1 MKKTALISAMT
12 LASSLAHAHPLDF
25 AADKYEAKSTEVNGQ
40 TIAYRAYE
48 GIPYVSKPVEPEY
61 QQINIYIPEAY
72 YSGGSINGYTAATAP
87 IFLPNQIGGYMPA
100 KPGVPGERRH
110 GDQQGADA
118 MQTALA
124 KGYIVASPG
133 ARGRTSPTGKAPAA
147 IYDLKAAVRYLRHN
161 DAAMPGDAEKIIS
174 NGTSA
179 GGALSILLGASVTDG
194 DDRKL
199 FVEIMGAADARD
211 DIYAVSAYCPISI
224 LEHADAAY
232 EWEFNGVHDYE
243 KMDISMLDYKV
254 ERKLVKGTL
263 DAAEQRVSDE
273 LKAQFPAYVNSL
285 GLKNAH
291 GEPLTLNADGSG
303 SFRDY
308 VASYIAAAA
317 DAELNKNQIPGAL
330 GVLIPDPNPE
340 RVAAFVEE
348 NPWLTIDGNFT
359 GNHVRKVD
367 FVAYAKAM
375 GRQKTPP
382 AFDALDLSSGENQL
396 FGDEHQDTRHFTAYS
411 AANSAVKGAG
421 SAGRVAVKMMNPLSY
436 ISEKTVPQHWRIR
449 VGTKDRDTSHAIAA
463 ILAAKL
469 QNSGKNVDMAM
480 PWNVPHSGDYDLDEL
495 FAWMDGV
502 VKGK

>member
-1 MKKTALISAMT
+1 MKKTALLTAIG
-12 LASSLAHAHPLDF
+12 LAQLAQAQSIDF
-25 AADKYEAKSTEVNGQ
+25 AADKYTAKTAEVNGA

-48 GIPYVSKPVEPEY
+48 GIPYVNKPVEPDY

-72 YSGGSINGYTAATAP
+72 YEGGSINGYTAATAP
-87 IFLPNQIGGYMPA
+87 IFLPNPIGGYMPA

-124 KGYIVASPG
+124 KGYIVASSG

-147 IYDLKAAVRYLRHN
+147 IIDLKAAVRYLRHN

-243 KMDISMLDYKV
+243 KMDITMLDYKV

-273 LKAQFPAYVNSL
+273 LKAQFPTYINSL
-285 GLKNAH
+285 GLKNAQ
-291 GEPLTLNADGSG
+291 GEALALNADGSG

-308 VASYIAAAA
+308 VAAYIAAAA
-317 DAELNKNQIPGAL
+317 NAELQKGA
-330 GVLIPDPNPE
+330 DP
-340 RVAAFVEE
+340 AALQAE
-348 NPWLTIDGNFT
+348 NPWLTIDGKRVKN
-359 GNHVRKVD
+359 VD
-367 FVAYAKAM
+367 FAAYAKAM

-436 ISEKTVPQHWRIR
+436 ISEKTAPQHWRIR

-480 PWNVPHSGDYDLDEL
+480 PWGVPHSGDYDLDEL

>member
-1 MKKTALISAMT
+1 MKKTALIATMT
-12 LASSLAHAHPLDF
+12 LANLAQAHSLDF
-25 AADKYEAKSTEVNGQ
+25 AADKYEAKTAAVNGA

-48 GIPYVSKPVEPEY
+48 GIPYVNKPVEPEY

-72 YSGGSINGYTAATAP
+72 YNGGSINGYTAATAP
-87 IFLPNQIGGYMPA
+87 IFLPNPIGGYMPA
-100 KPGVPGERRH
+100 KPSVPGERRH

-147 IYDLKAAVRYLRHN
+147 IIDLKAAVRYLRYN
-161 DAAMPGDAEKIIS
+161 DAAMPGNAEKIIS

-194 DDRKL
+194 DDRKQ
-199 FVEIMGAADARD
+199 FEIMGAADARD

-285 GLKNAH
+285 GLKNAQ
-291 GEPLTLNADGSG
+291 GEPLALNADGSG

-308 VASYIAAAA
+308 VAAYIATAAN
-317 DAELNKNQIPGAL
+317 AELQKGTDPAAL
-330 GVLIPDPNPE
+330 Q
-340 RVAAFVEE
+340 AE
-348 NPWLTIDGNFT
+348 NPWLTIDD
-359 GNHVRKVD
+359 NHVKNVD
-367 FVAYAKAM
+367 FAAYAKAM

-396 FGDEHQDTRHFTAYS
+396 FGDANQDTRHFTAYS

-421 SAGRVAVKMMNPLSY
+421 SAGAVAVKKMNPLSY
-436 ISEKTVPQHWRIR
+436 LSEKTAPQHWRIR

-480 PWNVPHSGDYDLDEL
+480 PWGVPHSGDYDLDEL

>member
-1 MKKTALISAMT
+1 
-12 LASSLAHAHPLDF
+12 
-25 AADKYEAKSTEVNGQ
+25 
-40 TIAYRAYE
+40 
-48 GIPYVSKPVEPEY
+48 
-61 QQINIYIPEAY
+61 
-72 YSGGSINGYTAATAP
+72 
-87 IFLPNQIGGYMPA
+87 
-100 KPGVPGERRH
+100 
-110 GDQQGADA
+110 
-118 MQTALA
+118 
-124 KGYIVASPG
+124 
-133 ARGRTSPTGKAPAA
+133 
-147 IYDLKAAVRYLRHN
+147 
-161 DAAMPGDAEKIIS
+161 MPGDAEKIIS

-179 GGALSILLGASVTDG
+179 GGALSVLLGASGNHADYAAA
-194 DDRKL
+194 L
-199 FVEIMGAADARD
+199 QALGAADARD

-243 KMDISMLDYKV
+243 KMDITMLDYKV

-263 DAAEQRVSDE
+263 DAAEQHISDE
-273 LKAQFPAYVNSL
+273 LKAQFPTYINSL

-317 DAELNKNQIPGAL
+317 DAELQKGADAA
-330 GVLIPDPNPE
+330 VLKQ
-340 RVAAFVEE
+340 E
-348 NPWLTIDGNFT
+348 NPWLIVDGNYV
-359 GNHVRKVD
+359 GSRIAAVD
-367 FVAYAKAM
+367 FAAYAKAM

-396 FGDEHQDTRHFTAYS
+396 FGDESQDTRHFTAYS

-421 SAGRVAVKMMNPLSY
+421 TADAATIKMMNPLSY
-436 ISEKTVPQHWRIR
+436 ISEKTAPQHWRIR

-480 PWNVPHSGDYDLDEL
+480 PWGVPHSGDYDLDEL

>member
-1 MKKTALISAMT
+1 MKKATLLTAMS
-12 LASSLAHAHPLDF
+12 LAGLAHAHSLDF
-25 AADKYEAKSTEVNGQ
+25 APEKYESKTAEVNGQ

-72 YSGGSINGYTAATAP
+72 FSGGSINGYNADSAP

-100 KPGVPGERRH
+100 KPGVPGASQHRE
-110 GDQQGADA
+110 QKGADA

-133 ARGRTSPTGKAPAA
+133 ACGRTSPTGKAPAA
-147 IYDLKAAVRYLRHN
+147 IIDLKAAVRYLRHN
-161 DAAMPGDAEKIIS
+161 DTAMPGNAEKIIS

-179 GGALSILLGASVTDG
+179 GGALSVLLGASG
-194 DDRKL
+194 NSDDYTTAL
-199 FVEIMGAADARD
+199 QALGAADARD

-232 EWEFNGVHDYE
+232 EWEFNGVNDYE
-243 KMDISMLDYKV
+243 KMDITMLDYKV

-263 DAAEQRVSDE
+263 DTAEQRVSDE

-285 GLKNAH
+285 GLKNAR
-291 GEPLTLNADGSG
+291 GEALTLNDDGSG

-308 VASYIAAAA
+308 VAAYIAAAA
-317 DAELNKNQIPGAL
+317 EAELQKGA
-330 GVLIPDPNPE
+330 DP
-340 RVAAFVEE
+340 AALQAE
-348 NPWLTIDGNFT
+348 NPWLAIDGNFA
-359 GNHVRKVD
+359 GNYVKKVD
-367 FVAYAKAM
+367 FAAYAKAI
-375 GRQKTPP
+375 GRQKIPP

-396 FGDEHQDTRHFTAYS
+396 FGDANQDTRHFTAYS
-411 AANSAVKGAG
+411 AKNSAVKGAG
-421 SAGRVAVKMMNPLSY
+421 SAGAVAVKKMNPLSY
-436 ISEKTVPQHWRIR
+436 ISEKTAPQHWRIR

-469 QNSGKNVDMAM
+469 QNSGKDVDLAM
-480 PWNVPHSGDYDLDEL
+480 PWGVPHSGDYDLDEL
-495 FAWMDGV
+495 FNWMDGV

>member
-1 MKKTALISAMT
+1 MKKTAILAAM
-12 LASSLAHAHPLDF
+12 SLANLAQAHSLDF
-25 AADKYEAKSTEVNGQ
+25 AADKYEAKTAEVNGA
-40 TIAYRAYE
+40 TIHYRAYE
-48 GIPYVSKPVEPEY
+48 GIPYVSKPVEPDY

-72 YSGGSINGYTAATAP
+72 FNGGSINGYTAATAP

-179 GGALSILLGASVTDG
+179 GGALSILLGASITDG
-194 DDRKL
+194 DDRKQ
-199 FVEIMGAADARD
+199 FEIMGAADARD

-243 KMDISMLDYKV
+243 KMDITMLDYKV

-273 LKAQFPAYVNSL
+273 LKAQFPAYINSL
-285 GLKNAH
+285 GLKDAR
-291 GEPLTLNADGSG
+291 GEALMLNDDGSG

-308 VASYIAAAA
+308 VAAYIAAAA
-317 DAELNKNQIPGAL
+317 NAELQKGTDPAAL
-330 GVLIPDPNPE
+330 Q
-340 RVAAFVEE
+340 AE
-348 NPWLTIDGNFT
+348 NPWLTIDGKRVKN
-359 GNHVRKVD
+359 VD
-367 FVAYAKAM
+367 FAAYAKAM

-396 FGDEHQDTRHFTAYS
+396 FGDANQDTRHFTAYS
-411 AANSAVKGAG
+411 AANSAIKGAG
-421 SAGRVAVKMMNPLSY
+421 SAGAVAVKKMNPLSY

-480 PWNVPHSGDYDLDEL
+480 PWGVPHSGDYDLDEL
-495 FAWMDGV
+495 FAWMDGI

>member
-1 MKKTALISAMT
+1 MKKTALLTAIG
-12 LASSLAHAHPLDF
+12 LAQLAQAQSIDF
-25 AADKYEAKSTEVNGQ
+25 AADKYTAKTAEVNGA

-48 GIPYVSKPVEPEY
+48 GIPYVNKPVEPEY

-72 YSGGSINGYTAATAP
+72 YEGGSINGYTAATAP
-87 IFLPNQIGGYMPA
+87 IFLPNPIGGYMPA

-124 KGYIVASPG
+124 KGYIVASSG

-147 IYDLKAAVRYLRHN
+147 IIDLKAAVRYLRHN

-243 KMDISMLDYKV
+243 KMDITMLDYKV

-273 LKAQFPAYVNSL
+273 LKAQFPTYINSL
-285 GLKNAH
+285 GLKNAQ
-291 GEPLTLNADGSG
+291 GEALALNADGSG

-308 VASYIAAAA
+308 VAAYIAAAA
-317 DAELNKNQIPGAL
+317 NAELQKGA
-330 GVLIPDPNPE
+330 DP
-340 RVAAFVEE
+340 AALQAE
-348 NPWLTIDGNFT
+348 NPWLTIDGKRVKN
-359 GNHVRKVD
+359 VD
-367 FVAYAKAM
+367 FAAYAKAM

-436 ISEKTVPQHWRIR
+436 ISEKTAPQHWRIR

-480 PWNVPHSGDYDLDEL
+480 PWGVPHSGDYDLDEL

>member
-1 MKKTALISAMT
+1 MKKTALIATMT
-12 LASSLAHAHPLDF
+12 LANLAQAHSLDF
-25 AADKYEAKSTEVNGQ
+25 AADKYEAKTAAVNGA

-179 GGALSILLGASVTDG
+179 GGALSILLGASITDG
-194 DDRKL
+194 DERKL

-285 GLKNAH
+285 GLKNAQ
-291 GEPLTLNADGSG
+291 GEPLALNADGSG

-308 VASYIAAAA
+308 VAAYIATAAN
-317 DAELNKNQIPGAL
+317 AELQKGTDPAAL
-330 GVLIPDPNPE
+330 Q
-340 RVAAFVEE
+340 AE
-348 NPWLTIDGNFT
+348 NPWLTIDD
-359 GNHVRKVD
+359 NHVKNVD
-367 FVAYAKAM
+367 FAAYAKAM

-396 FGDEHQDTRHFTAYS
+396 FGDANQDTRHFTAYS

-421 SAGRVAVKMMNPLSY
+421 SAGAVAVKKMNPLSY
-436 ISEKTVPQHWRIR
+436 LSEKTAPQHWRIR

-480 PWNVPHSGDYDLDEL
+480 PWGVPHSGDYDLDEL

>member
-1 MKKTALISAMT
+1 MKKTAILAAM
-12 LASSLAHAHPLDF
+12 SLANLAQAHSLDF
-25 AADKYEAKSTEVNGQ
+25 AADKYTAKTAEVNGA

-48 GIPYVSKPVEPEY
+48 GIPYVNKPVEPEY

-72 YSGGSINGYTAATAP
+72 YEGGSINGYTAATAP

-110 GDQQGADA
+110 GDQPGADA

-179 GGALSILLGASVTDG
+179 GGALSILLGASITDG
-194 DDRKL
+194 DERKL
-199 FVEIMGAADARD
+199 LVEIMGAADARD

-243 KMDISMLDYKV
+243 KMDITMLDYKV

-285 GLKNAH
+285 GLKNAQ

-308 VASYIAAAA
+308 VASYIGAAA

-359 GNHVRKVD
+359 GNHVKNVD
-367 FVAYAKAM
+367 FAAYAKAM

-421 SAGRVAVKMMNPLSY
+421 SAGRAAVKTMNPLYY

-480 PWNVPHSGDYDLDEL
+480 PWGVPHSGDYDLDEL
-495 FAWMDGV
+495 FAWMDGI

>member
-1 MKKTALISAMT
+1 MKKTALLTAIG
-12 LASSLAHAHPLDF
+12 LAGGLAQAQSLNF
-25 AADKYEAKSTEVNGQ
+25 AADKFEAKTTEVNGA
-40 TIAYRAYE
+40 TVAYRAYE
-48 GIPYVSKPVEPEY
+48 GIPYVAHPVEPEY

-100 KPGVPGERRH
+100 KPGVPGEGKH
-110 GDQQGADA
+110 GEQKGADA

-133 ARGRTSPTGKAPAA
+133 ARGRTSATGKAPAA
-147 IYDLKAAVRYLRHN
+147 ITDLKAAVRYLRHN

-179 GGALSILLGASVTDG
+179 GGALSVLLGASGNHADY
-194 DDRKL
+194 DAPLRAL
-199 FVEIMGAADARD
+199 GAAEARD

-224 LEHADAAY
+224 LEHSDAAY
-232 EWEFNGVHDYE
+232 EWEFNGVNDYE

-285 GLKNAH
+285 GLKNAQ

-308 VASYIAAAA
+308 VAAFVAAAA
-317 DAELNKNQIPGAL
+317 NAELQKGA
-330 GVLIPDPNPE
+330 DP
-340 RVAAFVEE
+340 AALQAE
-348 NPWLTIDGNFT
+348 NPWLTIDGKRVKN
-359 GNHVRKVD
+359 VD
-367 FVAYAKAM
+367 FAAYAKAM

-396 FGDEHQDTRHFTAYS
+396 FGDANQDTRHFTAYS
-411 AANSAVKGAG
+411 AANSAVKGAD
-421 SAGRVAVKMMNPLSY
+421 SADAATIKMMNPLSY
-436 ISEKTVPQHWRIR
+436 LSEKTVPQHWRIR

-480 PWNVPHSGDYDLDEL
+480 PWGVPHSGDYDLDEL
-495 FAWMDGV
+495 FAWMDGI

>member
-1 MKKTALISAMT
+1 MKKTAILAAM
-12 LASSLAHAHPLDF
+12 SLANLAQAHSLDF
-25 AADKYEAKSTEVNGQ
+25 AADKYEAKTAEVNGA

-48 GIPYVSKPVEPEY
+48 GIPYVSKPVEPDY

-72 YSGGSINGYTAATAP
+72 FSGGSINGYNADSAP

-100 KPGVPGERRH
+100 KPGVPGENKH
-110 GDQQGADA
+110 GEQQGADA

-243 KMDISMLDYKV
+243 KMDITMLDYKV

-273 LKAQFPAYVNSL
+273 LKAQFPAYINSL
-285 GLKNAH
+285 GLKDAR
-291 GEPLTLNADGSG
+291 GEALMLNDDGSG

-308 VASYIAAAA
+308 VAAYIAAAA
-317 DAELNKNQIPGAL
+317 NAELQKGA
-330 GVLIPDPNPE
+330 DP
-340 RVAAFVEE
+340 AALQAE
-348 NPWLTIDGNFT
+348 NPWLTIDGKRVKN
-359 GNHVRKVD
+359 VD
-367 FVAYAKAM
+367 FAAYAKAM

-421 SAGRVAVKMMNPLSY
+421 SAGRVAVKKMNPLSY

-463 ILAAKL
+463 ILTAKL
-469 QNSGKNVDMAM
+469 QNSGKNVDLAM
-480 PWNVPHSGDYDLDEL
+480 PWGVPHSGDYDLDEL
-495 FAWMDGV
+495 FAWMDGID
-502 VKGK
+502 KGK

>member
-1 MKKTALISAMT
+1 MKKTALLTAM
-12 LASSLAHAHPLDF
+12 SLANLAQAHSLDF
-25 AADKYEAKSTEVNGQ
+25 APEKYETKTAAVNGA
-40 TIAYRAYE
+40 TIHYRAYE
-48 GIPYVSKPVEPEY
+48 GIPYVNKPVEPEY

-232 EWEFNGVHDYE
+232 EWEFNGVNDYE
-243 KMDISMLDYKV
+243 KMDITMLDYKV

-273 LKAQFPAYVNSL
+273 LKAQFPAYINSL
-285 GLKNAH
+285 GLKDAR
-291 GEPLTLNADGSG
+291 GEALMLNDDGSG

-308 VASYIAAAA
+308 VAAYIAAAA
-317 DAELNKNQIPGAL
+317 NAELQKGA
-330 GVLIPDPNPE
+330 DP
-340 RVAAFVEE
+340 AALQAE
-348 NPWLTIDGNFT
+348 NPWLTIDGKRVKN
-359 GNHVRKVD
+359 VD
-367 FVAYAKAM
+367 FAAYAKAM

-436 ISEKTVPQHWRIR
+436 ISEKTAPQHWRIR

-480 PWNVPHSGDYDLDEL
+480 PWGVPHSGDYDLDEL

>member
-1 MKKTALISAMT
+1 MKKTALIATMT
-12 LASSLAHAHPLDF
+12 LANLAQAHSLDF
-25 AADKYEAKSTEVNGQ
+25 AADKYEAKTAEVNGA

-48 GIPYVSKPVEPEY
+48 GIPYVSKPVEPDY

-72 YSGGSINGYTAATAP
+72 FSGGSINGYNADSAP

-100 KPGVPGERRH
+100 KPGVPGENKH
-110 GDQQGADA
+110 GEQQGADA

-179 GGALSILLGASVTDG
+179 GGALSILLGASITDG
-194 DDRKL
+194 DERKL

-243 KMDISMLDYKV
+243 KMDITMLDYKV

-273 LKAQFPAYVNSL
+273 LKAQFPAYINSL
-285 GLKNAH
+285 GLKDAR
-291 GEPLTLNADGSG
+291 GEALMLNDDGSG

-308 VASYIAAAA
+308 VAAYIAAAA
-317 DAELNKNQIPGAL
+317 NAELQKGA
-330 GVLIPDPNPE
+330 DP
-340 RVAAFVEE
+340 AALQAE
-348 NPWLTIDGNFT
+348 NPWLTIDGKRVKN
-359 GNHVRKVD
+359 VD
-367 FVAYAKAM
+367 FAAYAKAM

-421 SAGRVAVKMMNPLSY
+421 SAGRVAVKMMNPLTY
-436 ISEKTVPQHWRIR
+436 INEKTAPQHWRIR

-480 PWNVPHSGDYDLDEL
+480 PWGVPHSGDYDLDEL
-495 FAWMDGV
+495 FAWMDGI

>member
-1 MKKTALISAMT
+1 MKKTAILAAM
-12 LASSLAHAHPLDF
+12 SLANLAQAHSLDF
-25 AADKYEAKSTEVNGQ
+25 AADTYTAKTAEVNGA

-72 YSGGSINGYTAATAP
+72 YEGGSINGYTAATAP

-161 DAAMPGDAEKIIS
+161 DAAMPGNAEKIIS

-179 GGALSILLGASVTDG
+179 GGALSILLGASITDG

-243 KMDISMLDYKV
+243 KMDITMLDYKV

-285 GLKNAH
+285 GLKNAQ
-291 GEPLTLNADGSG
+291 GEPLALNADGSG

-308 VASYIAAAA
+308 VAAYIATAANA
-317 DAELNKNQIPGAL
+317 GLQKGTDPAAL
-330 GVLIPDPNPE
+330 Q
-340 RVAAFVEE
+340 AE
-348 NPWLTIDGNFT
+348 NPWLTIDD
-359 GNHVRKVD
+359 NHVKNVD
-367 FVAYAKAM
+367 FAAYAKAM

-396 FGDEHQDTRHFTAYS
+396 FGDANQDTRHFTAYS

-421 SAGRVAVKMMNPLSY
+421 SAGAVAVKKMNPLSY
-436 ISEKTVPQHWRIR
+436 LSEKTAPQHWRIR

-480 PWNVPHSGDYDLDEL
+480 PWGVPHSGDYDLDEL

>member
-1 MKKTALISAMT
+1 MKKTAILAAM
-12 LASSLAHAHPLDF
+12 SLANLAQAHSLDF
-25 AADKYEAKSTEVNGQ
+25 AADKYTAKTAEVNGA

-48 GIPYVSKPVEPEY
+48 GIPYVSKPVEPDY

-72 YSGGSINGYTAATAP
+72 YEGGSINGYTAATAP

-133 ARGRTSPTGKAPAA
+133 ASGRTSPTGKAPAA

-179 GGALSILLGASVTDG
+179 GGALSILLGASITDG

-243 KMDISMLDYKV
+243 KMDITMLDYKV

-285 GLKNAH
+285 GLKNAQ

-308 VASYIAAAA
+308 VAAFVAAAA
-317 DAELNKNQIPGAL
+317 NAELQKGTDPAAL
-330 GVLIPDPNPE
+330 Q
-340 RVAAFVEE
+340 AE
-348 NPWLTIDGNFT
+348 NPWLTIDGN
-359 GNHVRKVD
+359 HVKNVD
-367 FVAYAKAM
+367 FAAYAKAM

-396 FGDEHQDTRHFTAYS
+396 FGDANQDTRHFTAYS

-421 SAGRVAVKMMNPLSY
+421 SAGRVAVKKMNPLSY

-480 PWNVPHSGDYDLDEL
+480 PWGVPHSGDYDLDEL

>member
-1 MKKTALISAMT
+1 MKKTAILAAMS
-12 LASSLAHAHPLDF
+12 LANLAHAHSLDF
-25 AADKYEAKSTEVNGQ
+25 APEKYETKTAAVNGA
-40 TIAYRAYE
+40 TIHYRAYE
-48 GIPYVSKPVEPEY
+48 GIPYVSKPVEPDY

-72 YSGGSINGYTAATAP
+72 YEGGSINGYTAQTAP

-100 KPGVPGERRH
+100 KPGVPGASQHRE
-110 GDQQGADA
+110 QQGADA

-161 DAAMPGDAEKIIS
+161 DAAMPGNAEKIIS

-179 GGALSILLGASVTDG
+179 GGALSILLGASITDG

-243 KMDISMLDYKV
+243 KMDITMLDYKV

-285 GLKNAH
+285 GLKNAQ

-308 VASYIAAAA
+308 VAAFIAAAA
-317 DAELNKNQIPGAL
+317 NAELQKGTDPAAL
-330 GVLIPDPNPE
+330 Q
-340 RVAAFVEE
+340 AE
-348 NPWLTIDGNFT
+348 NPWLTIDGN
-359 GNHVRKVD
+359 HVKNVD
-367 FVAYAKAM
+367 FAAYAKAM

-421 SAGRVAVKMMNPLSY
+421 SAGRVAVKKMNPLSY

-480 PWNVPHSGDYDLDEL
+480 PWGVPHSGDYDLDEL
-495 FAWMDGV
+495 FAWMDGI

>member
-1 MKKTALISAMT
+1 MKKTAILAAMS
-12 LASSLAHAHPLDF
+12 LANLAHAHSLDF
-25 AADKYEAKSTEVNGQ
+25 APEKYETKTAAVNGA
-40 TIAYRAYE
+40 TIHYRAYE
-48 GIPYVSKPVEPEY
+48 GIPYVSKPVEPDY

-72 YSGGSINGYTAATAP
+72 YEGGSINGYTAQTAP

-100 KPGVPGERRH
+100 KPGVPGASQHRE
-110 GDQQGADA
+110 QQGADA

-161 DAAMPGDAEKIIS
+161 DAAMPGNAEKIIS

-179 GGALSILLGASVTDG
+179 GGALSILLGASITDG

-243 KMDISMLDYKV
+243 KMDITMLDYKV

-285 GLKNAH
+285 GLKNAQ

-308 VASYIAAAA
+308 VAAFIAAAA
-317 DAELNKNQIPGAL
+317 NAELQKGA
-330 GVLIPDPNPE
+330 DP
-340 RVAAFVEE
+340 AALQAE
-348 NPWLTIDGNFT
+348 NPWLTIDGN
-359 GNHVRKVD
+359 HVKNVD
-367 FVAYAKAM
+367 FAAYAKAM

-421 SAGRVAVKMMNPLSY
+421 SAGRVAVKKMNPLSY

-480 PWNVPHSGDYDLDEL
+480 PWGVPHSGDYDLDEL
-495 FAWMDGV
+495 FAWMDGI

>member
-1 MKKTALISAMT
+1 
-12 LASSLAHAHPLDF
+12 
-25 AADKYEAKSTEVNGQ
+25 
-40 TIAYRAYE
+40 
-48 GIPYVSKPVEPEY
+48 
-61 QQINIYIPEAY
+61 
-72 YSGGSINGYTAATAP
+72 
-87 IFLPNQIGGYMPA
+87 
-100 KPGVPGERRH
+100 
-110 GDQQGADA
+110 
-118 MQTALA
+118 
-124 KGYIVASPG
+124 
-133 ARGRTSPTGKAPAA
+133 
-147 IYDLKAAVRYLRHN
+147 
-161 DAAMPGDAEKIIS
+161 MPGDAEKIIS

-179 GGALSILLGASVTDG
+179 GGALSVLLGAGVTDG
-194 DDRKL
+194 DDCKL
-199 FVEIMGAADARD
+199 FETMGAADARD

-232 EWEFNGVHDYE
+232 EWEFNGVNDYE

-285 GLKNAH
+285 DLKNAR
-291 GEPLTLNADGSG
+291 GEALMLNDDGSG

-308 VASYIAAAA
+308 VAGYIGAAA

-348 NPWLTIDGNFT
+348 NPWLSIDGNFA
-359 GNHVRKVD
+359 GNYVKKVD
-367 FVAYAKAM
+367 FAAYAKAI

-396 FGDEHQDTRHFTAYS
+396 FGDAHQDTRHFTAYS

-421 SAGRVAVKMMNPLSY
+421 KADAATVKMMNPLTY
-436 ISEKTVPQHWRIR
+436 ISEKTAPQHWRIR

-463 ILAAKL
+463 ILTAKL
-469 QNSGKNVDMAM
+469 RNSGKNVDLAM
-480 PWNVPHSGDYDLDEL
+480 PWGVPHSGDYDLDEL
-495 FAWMDGV
+495 FAWMDKI
-502 VKGK
+502 VKQP

>member
-1 MKKTALISAMT
+1 MKKTALLTAM
-12 LASSLAHAHPLDF
+12 SLANLAQAHSLDF
-25 AADKYEAKSTEVNGQ
+25 APEKYETKTAAVNGA
-40 TIAYRAYE
+40 TIHYRAYE
-48 GIPYVSKPVEPEY
+48 GIPYVNKPVEPEY

-243 KMDISMLDYKV
+243 KMDITMLDYKV

-273 LKAQFPAYVNSL
+273 LKAQFPAYINSL
-285 GLKNAH
+285 GLKDAR
-291 GEPLTLNADGSG
+291 GEALMLNDDGSG

-308 VASYIAAAA
+308 VAAYIAAAA
-317 DAELNKNQIPGAL
+317 NAELQKGA
-330 GVLIPDPNPE
+330 DP
-340 RVAAFVEE
+340 AALQAE
-348 NPWLTIDGNFT
+348 NPWLTIDGN
-359 GNHVRKVD
+359 HVKNVD
-367 FVAYAKAM
+367 FAAYAKAM

-436 ISEKTVPQHWRIR
+436 ISEKTAPQHWRIR

-480 PWNVPHSGDYDLDEL
+480 PWGVPHSGDYDLDEL

>member
-1 MKKTALISAMT
+1 MKKTAILAAM
-12 LASSLAHAHPLDF
+12 SLANLAQAHSLDF
-25 AADKYEAKSTEVNGQ
+25 AADKYTAKTAEVNGA

-48 GIPYVSKPVEPEY
+48 GIPYVNKPVEPEY

-72 YSGGSINGYTAATAP
+72 YEGGSINGYTAKTAP

-161 DAAMPGDAEKIIS
+161 DAAMPGNAEKIIS

-179 GGALSILLGASVTDG
+179 GGALSVLLGASG
-194 DDRKL
+194 NSDDYTAAL
-199 FVEIMGAADARD
+199 QALGAAEARD

-232 EWEFNGVHDYE
+232 EWEFNGVNDYE
-243 KMDISMLDYKV
+243 KKDITMLDYKV

-285 GLKNAH
+285 GLKNAR
-291 GEPLTLNADGSG
+291 GKALTLNDDGSG

-308 VASYIAAAA
+308 VAAFIAAAA
-317 DAELNKNQIPGAL
+317 NAELQKGA
-330 GVLIPDPNPE
+330 DP
-340 RVAAFVEE
+340 AALQAE
-348 NPWLTIDGNFT
+348 NPWLTIDGKRVKN
-359 GNHVRKVD
+359 VD
-367 FVAYAKAM
+367 FAAYAKAM

-396 FGDEHQDTRHFTAYS
+396 FGDANQDTRHFTAYS

-421 SAGRVAVKMMNPLSY
+421 KADAATVKMMNPLTY
-436 ISEKTVPQHWRIR
+436 ISEKTAPQHWRIR

-480 PWNVPHSGDYDLDEL
+480 PWGVPHSGDYDLDEL

>member
-1 MKKTALISAMT
+1 
-12 LASSLAHAHPLDF
+12 
-25 AADKYEAKSTEVNGQ
+25 
-40 TIAYRAYE
+40 
-48 GIPYVSKPVEPEY
+48 
-61 QQINIYIPEAY
+61 
-72 YSGGSINGYTAATAP
+72 
-87 IFLPNQIGGYMPA
+87 
-100 KPGVPGERRH
+100 
-110 GDQQGADA
+110 
-118 MQTALA
+118 
-124 KGYIVASPG
+124 
-133 ARGRTSPTGKAPAA
+133 
-147 IYDLKAAVRYLRHN
+147 
-161 DAAMPGDAEKIIS
+161 MPGDAEKIIS

-179 GGALSILLGASVTDG
+179 GGALSVLLGAGVTDG
-194 DDRKL
+194 DDCKL
-199 FVEIMGAADARD
+199 FETMGAADARD

-232 EWEFNGVHDYE
+232 EWEFNGVNDYE
-243 KMDISMLDYKV
+243 KMDITMLDYKV

-285 GLKNAH
+285 GLKNAQ

-308 VASYIAAAA
+308 VAGYIGAAA

-359 GNHVRKVD
+359 GNHVKNVD
-367 FVAYAKAM
+367 FAVYAKAM

-396 FGDEHQDTRHFTAYS
+396 FGDANQDTRHFTAYS
-411 AANSAVKGAG
+411 ATNSAVKGAG
-421 SAGRVAVKMMNPLSY
+421 KADAATVKMMNPLTY

-480 PWNVPHSGDYDLDEL
+480 PWGVPHSGDYDLDEL
-495 FAWMDGV
+495 FAWMDGI

>member
-1 MKKTALISAMT
+1 MKKTAILAAM
-12 LASSLAHAHPLDF
+12 SLANLAQAHSLDF
-25 AADKYEAKSTEVNGQ
+25 AADKYTAKTAAVNGA
-40 TIAYRAYE
+40 TIHYRAYE
-48 GIPYVSKPVEPEY
+48 GIPYVNKPVEPEY

-72 YSGGSINGYTAATAP
+72 YEGGSINGYTAATAP
-87 IFLPNQIGGYMPA
+87 IFLPNPIGGYMPA

-124 KGYIVASPG
+124 KGYIVASSG

-147 IYDLKAAVRYLRHN
+147 IIDLKAAVRYLRHN

-243 KMDISMLDYKV
+243 KMDITMLDYKV

-273 LKAQFPAYVNSL
+273 LKAQFPTYINSL
-285 GLKNAH
+285 GLKNAQ
-291 GEPLTLNADGSG
+291 GEALALNADGSG

-308 VASYIAAAA
+308 VAAYIAAAA
-317 DAELNKNQIPGAL
+317 NAELQKGA
-330 GVLIPDPNPE
+330 DP
-340 RVAAFVEE
+340 AALQAE
-348 NPWLTIDGNFT
+348 NPWLTIDGKRVKN
-359 GNHVRKVD
+359 VD
-367 FVAYAKAM
+367 FAAYAKAM

-421 SAGRVAVKMMNPLSY
+421 SAGRAAVKTMNPLYY

-480 PWNVPHSGDYDLDEL
+480 PWGVPHSGDYDLDEL
-495 FAWMDGV
+495 FAWMDGI

>member
-1 MKKTALISAMT
+1 
-12 LASSLAHAHPLDF
+12 
-25 AADKYEAKSTEVNGQ
+25 
-40 TIAYRAYE
+40 
-48 GIPYVSKPVEPEY
+48 
-61 QQINIYIPEAY
+61 
-72 YSGGSINGYTAATAP
+72 
-87 IFLPNQIGGYMPA
+87 MPA

-110 GDQQGADA
+110 GDQPGADA

-179 GGALSILLGASVTDG
+179 GGALSILLGASITDG

-243 KMDISMLDYKV
+243 KMDITMLDYKV

-285 GLKNAH
+285 GLKNAQ

-308 VASYIAAAA
+308 VAAFVAAAA
-317 DAELNKNQIPGAL
+317 NAELQKGTDPAAL
-330 GVLIPDPNPE
+330 Q
-340 RVAAFVEE
+340 AE
-348 NPWLTIDGNFT
+348 NPWLTIDGKRVKN
-359 GNHVRKVD
+359 VD
-367 FVAYAKAM
+367 FAAYAKAM

-396 FGDEHQDTRHFTAYS
+396 FGDANQDTRHFTAYS
-411 AANSAVKGAG
+411 AANSAIKGAG
-421 SAGRVAVKMMNPLSY
+421 SAGRVAVKKMNPLSY

-480 PWNVPHSGDYDLDEL
+480 PWGVPHSGDYDLDEL

>member
-1 MKKTALISAMT
+1 MKKTALLTAM
-12 LASSLAHAHPLDF
+12 SLANLAQAHSLDF
-25 AADKYEAKSTEVNGQ
+25 APEKYETKTAAVNGA
-40 TIAYRAYE
+40 TIHYRAYE
-48 GIPYVSKPVEPEY
+48 GIPYVNKPVEPEY

-243 KMDISMLDYKV
+243 KMDITMLDYKV

-273 LKAQFPAYVNSL
+273 LKAQFPAYINSL
-285 GLKNAH
+285 GLKDAR
-291 GEPLTLNADGSG
+291 GEALMLNDDGSG

-308 VASYIAAAA
+308 VAAYIAAAA
-317 DAELNKNQIPGAL
+317 NAELQKGA
-330 GVLIPDPNPE
+330 DP
-340 RVAAFVEE
+340 AALQAE
-348 NPWLTIDGNFT
+348 NPWLTIDGKRVKN
-359 GNHVRKVD
+359 VD
-367 FVAYAKAM
+367 FAAYAKAM

-396 FGDEHQDTRHFTAYS
+396 FGDANQDTRHFTAYS
-411 AANSAVKGAG
+411 ATNSAVKGAG
-421 SAGRVAVKMMNPLSY
+421 KADADTIKMMNPLNY
-436 ISEKTVPQHWRIR
+436 LNDKTAPAHWRIR

-480 PWNVPHSGDYDLDEL
+480 PWGVPHSGDYDLDEL
-495 FAWMDGV
+495 FAGMDGI

>member
-1 MKKTALISAMT
+1 MKKTAILAAM
-12 LASSLAHAHPLDF
+12 SLANLAQAHSLDF
-25 AADKYEAKSTEVNGQ
+25 AADKYTAKTAEVNGA

-48 GIPYVSKPVEPEY
+48 GIPYVNKPVEPEY

-72 YSGGSINGYTAATAP
+72 YEGGSINGYTAKTAP

-133 ARGRTSPTGKAPAA
+133 ASGRTSPTGKAPAA

-179 GGALSILLGASVTDG
+179 GGALSILLGASITDG

-243 KMDISMLDYKV
+243 KMDITMLDYKV

-285 GLKNAH
+285 GLKNAQ

-308 VASYIAAAA
+308 VAAFVAAAA
-317 DAELNKNQIPGAL
+317 NAELQKGTDPAAL
-330 GVLIPDPNPE
+330 Q
-340 RVAAFVEE
+340 AE
-348 NPWLTIDGNFT
+348 NPWLTIDGN
-359 GNHVRKVD
+359 HVKNVD
-367 FVAYAKAM
+367 FAAYAKAM

-396 FGDEHQDTRHFTAYS
+396 FGDANQDTRHFTAYS

-421 SAGRVAVKMMNPLSY
+421 SAGRVAVKKMNPLSY

-480 PWNVPHSGDYDLDEL
+480 PWGVPHSGDYDLDEL

>member
-1 MKKTALISAMT
+1 MKKTTILAAM
-12 LASSLAHAHPLDF
+12 SLANLAQAHSLDF
-25 AADKYEAKSTEVNGQ
+25 AAGQYQTKTAEVNGA
-40 TIAYRAYE
+40 TIHYRAYE
-48 GIPYVSKPVEPEY
+48 GIPYVSKPVEPDY

-243 KMDISMLDYKV
+243 KMDITMLDYKV

-273 LKAQFPAYVNSL
+273 LKAQFPAYINSL
-285 GLKNAH
+285 GLKDAR
-291 GEPLTLNADGSG
+291 GEALMLNDDGSG

-308 VASYIAAAA
+308 VAAYIAAAN
-317 DAELNKNQIPGAL
+317 AELQKGA
-330 GVLIPDPNPE
+330 DP
-340 RVAAFVEE
+340 AALQAE
-348 NPWLTIDGNFT
+348 NPWLTIDGKRVKN
-359 GNHVRKVD
+359 VD
-367 FVAYAKAM
+367 FAAYAKAM

-436 ISEKTVPQHWRIR
+436 ISEKTAPQHWRIR

-480 PWNVPHSGDYDLDEL
+480 PWGVPHSGDYDLDEL

>member
-1 MKKTALISAMT
+1 MKKTTILAAM
-12 LASSLAHAHPLDF
+12 SLANLAQAHSLDF
-25 AADKYEAKSTEVNGQ
+25 AAGQYQTKTAEVNGA
-40 TIAYRAYE
+40 TIHYRAYE
-48 GIPYVSKPVEPEY
+48 GIPYVSKPVEPDY

-243 KMDISMLDYKV
+243 KMDITMLDYKV

-273 LKAQFPAYVNSL
+273 LKAQFPAYINSL
-285 GLKNAH
+285 GLKDAR
-291 GEPLTLNADGSG
+291 GEALMLNDDGSG

-308 VASYIAAAA
+308 VASYIAAAN
-317 DAELNKNQIPGAL
+317 AELQKGA
-330 GVLIPDPNPE
+330 DP
-340 RVAAFVEE
+340 AALQAE
-348 NPWLTIDGNFT
+348 NPWLTIDGKRVKN
-359 GNHVRKVD
+359 VD
-367 FVAYAKAM
+367 FAAYAKAM

-436 ISEKTVPQHWRIR
+436 ISEKTAPQHWRIR

-480 PWNVPHSGDYDLDEL
+480 PWGVPHSGDYDLDEL

>member
-1 MKKTALISAMT
+1 MKKTALLTAM
-12 LASSLAHAHPLDF
+12 SLANLAQAHSLDF
-25 AADKYEAKSTEVNGQ
+25 APEKYETKTAAVNGA
-40 TIAYRAYE
+40 TIHYRAYE
-48 GIPYVSKPVEPEY
+48 GIPYVNKPVEPEY

-72 YSGGSINGYTAATAP
+72 YSGGSINGYTAQTAP

-100 KPGVPGERRH
+100 KPGVPGENKH
-110 GDQQGADA
+110 GEQQSADA

-243 KMDISMLDYKV
+243 KMDITMLDYKV

-273 LKAQFPAYVNSL
+273 LKAQFPAYINSL
-285 GLKNAH
+285 GLKDAR
-291 GEPLTLNADGSG
+291 GEALMLNDDGSG

-308 VASYIAAAA
+308 VAAYIAAAA
-317 DAELNKNQIPGAL
+317 NAELQKGA
-330 GVLIPDPNPE
+330 DP
-340 RVAAFVEE
+340 AALQAE
-348 NPWLTIDGNFT
+348 NPWLTIDGKRVKN
-359 GNHVRKVD
+359 VD
-367 FVAYAKAM
+367 FAAYAKAM

-436 ISEKTVPQHWRIR
+436 ISEKTAPQHWRIR

-480 PWNVPHSGDYDLDEL
+480 PWGVPHSGDYDLDEL

>member
-1 MKKTALISAMT
+1 MKKTAILAAMS
-12 LASSLAHAHPLDF
+12 LANLAHAHSLDF
-25 AADKYEAKSTEVNGQ
+25 APEKYETKTAAVNGA
-40 TIAYRAYE
+40 TIHYRAYE
-48 GIPYVSKPVEPEY
+48 GIPYVSKPVEPDY

-72 YSGGSINGYTAATAP
+72 YEGGSINGYTAQTAP

-100 KPGVPGERRH
+100 KPGVPGASQHRE
-110 GDQQGADA
+110 QQGADA

-161 DAAMPGDAEKIIS
+161 DAAMPGNAEKIIS

-179 GGALSILLGASVTDG
+179 GGALSILLGASITDG

-243 KMDISMLDYKV
+243 KMDITMLDYKV

-285 GLKNAH
+285 GLKNAQ

-308 VASYIAAAA
+308 VAAFVAAAA
-317 DAELNKNQIPGAL
+317 NAELQKGA
-330 GVLIPDPNPE
+330 DP
-340 RVAAFVEE
+340 AALQAE
-348 NPWLTIDGNFT
+348 NPWLTIDGKRVKN
-359 GNHVRKVD
+359 VD
-367 FVAYAKAM
+367 FAAYAKAM

-421 SAGRVAVKMMNPLSY
+421 SAGRVAVKKMNPLSY

-480 PWNVPHSGDYDLDEL
+480 PWGVPHSGDYDLDEL
-495 FAWMDGV
+495 FAWMDGI

>member
-1 MKKTALISAMT
+1 MKKTVLLTAMT
-12 LASSLAHAHPLDF
+12 LANLAHAHSLDF
-25 AADKYEAKSTEVNGQ
+25 APEKYETKTAAVNGA
-40 TIAYRAYE
+40 TIHYRAYE
-48 GIPYVSKPVEPEY
+48 GIPYVSKPVEPDY

-72 YSGGSINGYTAATAP
+72 YEGGSINGYTAKTAP

-243 KMDISMLDYKV
+243 KMDITMLDYKV

-273 LKAQFPAYVNSL
+273 LKAQFPAYINSL
-285 GLKNAH
+285 GLKDAR
-291 GEPLTLNADGSG
+291 GEALMLNDDGSG

-308 VASYIAAAA
+308 VAAYIAAAA
-317 DAELNKNQIPGAL
+317 NAELQKGA
-330 GVLIPDPNPE
+330 DP
-340 RVAAFVEE
+340 AALQAE
-348 NPWLTIDGNFT
+348 NPWLTIDGKRVKN
-359 GNHVRKVD
+359 VD
-367 FVAYAKAM
+367 FAAYAKAM

-436 ISEKTVPQHWRIR
+436 ISEKTAPQHWRIR

-480 PWNVPHSGDYDLDEL
+480 PWGVPHSGDYDLDEL

>member
-1 MKKTALISAMT
+1 MAKRILITGASGGIGEALTATYEDDEVIVYRADGT
-12 LASSLAHAHPLDF
+12 IEPLDSTRPKTVRDGWLYYYNRTDHSVL
-25 AADKYEAKSTEVNGQ
+25 AYDPRTGETITISETVGYETFDS
-40 TIAYRAYE
+40 
-48 GIPYVSKPVEPEY
+48 
-61 QQINIYIPEAY
+61 
-72 YSGGSINGYTAATAP
+72 
-87 IFLPNQIGGYMPA
+87 L
-100 KPGVPGERRH
+100 
-110 GDQQGADA
+110 
-118 MQTALA
+118 
-124 KGYIVASPG
+124 
-133 ARGRTSPTGKAPAA
+133 
-147 IYDLKAAVRYLRHN
+147 
-161 DAAMPGDAEKIIS
+161 S

-179 GGALSILLGASVTDG
+179 GGALSILLGASITDG
-194 DDRKL
+194 DERKL

-243 KMDISMLDYKV
+243 KMDITMLDYKV

-285 GLKNAH
+285 GLKNAQ

-308 VASYIAAAA
+308 VAAFVAAAA
-317 DAELNKNQIPGAL
+317 NAELQKGA
-330 GVLIPDPNPE
+330 DP
-340 RVAAFVEE
+340 AALQAE
-348 NPWLTIDGNFT
+348 NPWLTIDGN
-359 GNHVRKVD
+359 HVKNVD
-367 FVAYAKAM
+367 FAAYAKAM

-421 SAGRVAVKMMNPLSY
+421 SAGRAAVKTMNPLYY

-480 PWNVPHSGDYDLDEL
+480 PWGVPHSGDYDLDEL

-502 VKGK
+502 VKGQ

>member
-1 MKKTALISAMT
+1 MKKTAILAAM
-12 LASSLAHAHPLDF
+12 SLANLAQAHSLDF
-25 AADKYEAKSTEVNGQ
+25 AADKYTAKTAEVNGA

-48 GIPYVSKPVEPEY
+48 GIPYVNKPVEPEY

-72 YSGGSINGYTAATAP
+72 YNGGSINGYTAASAP
-87 IFLPNQIGGYMPA
+87 IFLPNPIGGYMPA
-100 KPGVPGERRH
+100 KPGVPGERKH
-110 GDQQGADA
+110 PDQTGADA

-133 ARGRTSPTGKAPAA
+133 ARGRTSATGKAPAA
-147 IYDLKAAVRYLRHN
+147 ITDLKAAVRYLRHN

-179 GGALSILLGASVTDG
+179 GGALSVLLGASGNQPDYEPAL
-194 DDRKL
+194 KAL
-199 FVEIMGAADARD
+199 GAAEARD

-232 EWEFNGVHDYE
+232 EWEFNGVNDYE
-243 KMDISMLDYKV
+243 KMDITMLDYKV

-263 DAAEQRVSDE
+263 DAAKQRVSDE
-273 LKAQFPAYVNSL
+273 LKAQFPAYINSL
-285 GLKNAH
+285 GLKNAQ
-291 GEPLTLNADGSG
+291 GEPLALNADGSG

-308 VASYIAAAA
+308 VAAYIAAAA
-317 DAELNKNQIPGAL
+317 NAELQKGTDPAAL
-330 GVLIPDPNPE
+330 QT
-340 RVAAFVEE
+340 E
-348 NPWLTIDGNFT
+348 NPWLTIDGN
-359 GNHVRKVD
+359 HVKNVD
-367 FVAYAKAM
+367 FAAYAKAM

-396 FGDEHQDTRHFTAYS
+396 FGDANQDTRHFTAYS

-421 SAGRVAVKMMNPLSY
+421 SADAVAVKKMNPLSY

-469 QNSGKNVDMAM
+469 QNSGKNVDLAM

>member
-1 MKKTALISAMT
+1 MKKTAILAAM
-12 LASSLAHAHPLDF
+12 SLANLAQAHSLDF
-25 AADKYEAKSTEVNGQ
+25 AADTYTAKTAEVNGA
-40 TIAYRAYE
+40 TIPYRAYE
-48 GIPYVSKPVEPEY
+48 GIPYISKPVEPEY

-72 YSGGSINGYTAATAP
+72 YEGGSINGYTAQTAP

-100 KPGVPGERRH
+100 KPGVPGENNH
-110 GDQQGADA
+110 GEQQGADA

-179 GGALSILLGASVTDG
+179 GGALSVLLGASG
-194 DDRKL
+194 NSDDYAPHL
-199 FVEIMGAADARD
+199 NALGAADARD

-232 EWEFNGVHDYE
+232 EWEFNGVNDYE
-243 KMDISMLDYKV
+243 KMDITMLDYKV

-285 GLKNAH
+285 GLKNTR
-291 GEPLTLNADGSG
+291 GEALTLNADGSG

-308 VASYIAAAA
+308 VASYIGAAA

-359 GNHVRKVD
+359 GNHVKNVD
-367 FVAYAKAM
+367 FAAYAKAM

-411 AANSAVKGAG
+411 AANSAIKGAG
-421 SAGRVAVKMMNPLSY
+421 SAGRVAVKQMNPLSY

-480 PWNVPHSGDYDLDEL
+480 PWGVPHSGDYDLDEL

>member
-1 MKKTALISAMT
+1 MPSPAPESSMKKATLLTAMS
-12 LASSLAHAHPLDF
+12 LAGLAHAHSLDF
-25 AADKYEAKSTEVNGQ
+25 APEKYESKTAEVNGQ

-48 GIPYVSKPVEPEY
+48 GIAYVSKPLEPEY

-100 KPGVPGERRH
+100 KPGVPGESKH

-232 EWEFNGVHDYE
+232 EWEFNGVNDYE
-243 KMDISMLDYKV
+243 KMDITMLDYKV

-285 GLKNAH
+285 GLKNAQ
-291 GEPLTLNADGSG
+291 GEALALNADGSG

-308 VASYIAAAA
+308 VAAFVAAAA
-317 DAELNKNQIPGAL
+317 NAELQKGA
-330 GVLIPDPNPE
+330 DP
-340 RVAAFVEE
+340 AALQAE
-348 NPWLTIDGNFT
+348 NPWLTIDGKRVKN
-359 GNHVRKVD
+359 VD
-367 FVAYAKAM
+367 FAAYAKAM

-421 SAGRVAVKMMNPLSY
+421 SAGRVAVKTMNPLSY

-480 PWNVPHSGDYDLDEL
+480 PWGVPHSGDYDLDEL
-495 FAWMDGV
+495 FAWMDGI

>member
-1 MKKTALISAMT
+1 MKKTAILATMT
-12 LASSLAHAHPLDF
+12 LANLAQAHSLDF
-25 AADKYEAKSTEVNGQ
+25 AADKYTAKTAEVNGA

-48 GIPYVSKPVEPEY
+48 GIPYVSKPVEPDY

-72 YSGGSINGYTAATAP
+72 FNGGSINGYSAATAP
-87 IFLPNQIGGYMPA
+87 IFLPNPIGGYMPA

-110 GDQQGADA
+110 GDQPGADA

-179 GGALSILLGASVTDG
+179 GGALSILLGASITDG

-232 EWEFNGVHDYE
+232 EWEFNGVNDYE
-243 KMDISMLDYKV
+243 KMDITMLDYKV

-273 LKAQFPAYVNSL
+273 LKAQFPTYINSL
-285 GLKNAH
+285 GLKDAR
-291 GEPLTLNADGSG
+291 GEPLTLNTDGSG

-308 VASYIAAAA
+308 VAAFIAAAA
-317 DAELNKNQIPGAL
+317 DAELQKGA
-330 GVLIPDPNPE
+330 DP
-340 RVAAFVEE
+340 AALQAE
-348 NPWLTIDGNFT
+348 NPWLTIDGKRVKN
-359 GNHVRKVD
+359 VD
-367 FVAYAKAM
+367 FAAYAKAM

-396 FGDEHQDTRHFTAYS
+396 FGDANQDTRHFTAYS

-421 SAGRVAVKMMNPLSY
+421 TADAATIKMMNPLSY
-436 ISEKTVPQHWRIR
+436 ISEKTAPQHWRIR

-480 PWNVPHSGDYDLDEL
+480 PWGVPHSGDYDLDEL